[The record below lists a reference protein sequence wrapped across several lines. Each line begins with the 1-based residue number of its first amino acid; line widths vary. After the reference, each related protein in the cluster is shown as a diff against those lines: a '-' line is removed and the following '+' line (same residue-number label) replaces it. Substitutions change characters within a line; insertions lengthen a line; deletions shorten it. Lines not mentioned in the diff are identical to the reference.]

1 MTVSPAAGVVDCA
14 VVRREE
20 SLDKSPEAVVG
31 EVLWRG
37 NDLWCGQEIASDAL
51 KPVAREDQLVDVA
64 VDCVGPIAEGS
75 NIEVLVANGC
85 KWKVRLLSDI
95 ISSLQMPEEKQ
106 QADKAKQRR
115 GRGRPRKGHMKL
127 MKSKWCRMSA
137 EAVSPLPILEKLG
150 QLKGFLKVWNRES
163 FGSVDLQIVVNTELL
178 NDLEGR
184 DDGGVE
190 MLETRRQLQ
199 GNLWKLLKYRSSIWR
214 QKSRALWL

>member
-115 GRGRPRKGHMKL
+115 GRGRPRKSVTT
-127 MKSKWCRMSA
+127 SKIADISLSDSDLLHHRTAILKEA
-137 EAVSPLPILEKLG
+137 EETVE
-150 QLKGFLKVWNRES
+150 
-163 FGSVDLQIVVNTELL
+163 FG
-178 NDLEGR
+178 
-184 DDGGVE
+184 
-190 MLETRRQLQ
+190 
-199 GNLWKLLKYRSSIWR
+199 KLLGYKTIGC
-214 QKSRALWL
+214 